1 MSDGL
6 TTTSIQEPLPAPPP
20 HRTGRSVWK
29 VALAH
34 GLAVIAAF
42 AVVGALGG
50 LLWYRLWDVPH
61 GVVASH
67 QWYTSEAGL
76 RDDFAG
82 TGWYV
87 AISVVA
93 GLLLGALA
101 AWFLDRSELVT
112 LVAVVGGSA
121 LAAYLMLRVGYHLS
135 PPDPDQ
141 LARTAA
147 DGTKLDGALR
157 VDSWPPK
164 GAFTFGAVL
173 GLALVYASTLGQTP
187 PEVRSEPGD
196 GAPRAG

>member
-6 TTTSIQEPLPAPPP
+6 TSTSIHESLSAQPERPVWPL
-20 HRTGRSVWK
+20 WK
-29 VALAH
+29 VALAQ
-34 GLAVIAAF
+34 GLAVIAVF

-50 LLWYRLWDVPH
+50 LLWYWLWDVPQ
-61 GVVASH
+61 GVVSGYE
-67 QWYTSEAGL
+67 WYTSESGL

-87 AISVVA
+87 AISVLA

-101 AWFLDRSELVT
+101 AWLLDRFELVT
-112 LVAVVGGSA
+112 LVAVVGGSV

-135 PPDPDQ
+135 PPDPHQ

-147 DGTKLDGALR
+147 DGTRLDGAMR

-173 GLALVYASTLGQTP
+173 GLALVYASTLGQNP
-187 PEVRSEPGD
+187 PELRTEPGD
-196 GAPRAG
+196 GPSREG